1 MSPPGEDPSA
11 DLALQIRAQ
20 LSDRA
25 PEGFHFTDQ
34 VIRQDEALE
43 RTAARLE
50 EHPDR
55 SEVERALA
63 RAVEDE
69 KDGWTVL
76 KLLELVERM
85 QLLGAAEALLKIAS
99 SPARDERSRFLAGRA
114 CEVLLKLPLDLEARS
129 RANAVCKSPLEDVG
143 RLRLGSQRERALQ
156 RPRRIEWLL
165 VIGLFALA
173 IAALIFAV
181 TALGRS

>member
-1 MSPPGEDPSA
+1 MTGDDPAA
-11 DLALQIRAQ
+11 DLAIQIRTE

-34 VIRQDEALE
+34 VIRQDEALG

-50 EHPDR
+50 THPDR

-63 RAVEDE
+63 RALEDE
-69 KDGWTVL
+69 TDRWTIL
-76 KLLELVERM
+76 KLLELAERL
-85 QLLGAAEALLKIAS
+85 QLLGTAPALMKLATS
-99 SPARDERSRFLAGRA
+99 TGDDERSRFLAGRA
-114 CEVLLKLPLDLEARS
+114 CEVLLKLPLDLEDRT
-129 RANAVCKSPLEDVG
+129 RANAACKAPLEQVARFRRGAD
-143 RLRLGSQRERALQ
+143 RERVLQ

-165 VIGLFALA
+165 VIALLALA
-173 IAALIFAV
+173 MAALIFAF

>member
-1 MSPPGEDPSA
+1 MSSTGDDPAA
-11 DLALQIRAQ
+11 DLAIQIRTE

-25 PEGFHFTDQ
+25 PEGFHFTDHL
-34 VIRQDEALE
+34 IRQDEALG

-50 EHPDR
+50 AHPDR

-63 RAVEDE
+63 RALDDE
-69 KDGWTVL
+69 SDRWTIL

-85 QLLGAAEALLKIAS
+85 QLLGTAPALMKIAS
-99 SPARDERSRFLAGRA
+99 FTGGDERSRFLAGRA
-114 CEVLLKLPLDLEARS
+114 CEVLLKLPLDLEART
-129 RANAVCKSPLEDVG
+129 RANALCKAPLEEVARFRRGAD
-143 RLRLGSQRERALQ
+143 REQVLQ

-165 VIGLFALA
+165 VIGLLALA
-173 IAALIFAV
+173 MAALIFAF